1 MTLRALIV
9 SIILHVVLLGLL
21 VLSFDFSKKEL
32 VIQPQDVMQ
41 AVSVDSAQ
49 VEKEI
54 SALKQRDK
62 EKELAEKK
70 LEQKL
75 EELEA
80 KARAAEQK
88 RTQKEKELTELEK
101 KTETEKQEAEAA
113 EKKLAEINKQKEA
126 IKKQEQQAEMERQEN
141 AAREAKEKKLAEEK
155 KHKDAEQK
163 KKDQGVVNEHVARI
177 ARAVQEKYILNIG
190 EFDDLN
196 LVCILRIRMT
206 PGGEVLNVALTRSSG
221 NTAFDERAKSAVYG
235 ASPLPVPKDPKLFE
249 ETFREIDFKF
259 DPQLRP
265 RGKQ

>member
-21 VLSFDFSKKEL
+21 VLSFDFSRKEL

-80 KARAAEQK
+80 KARAADQK
-88 RTQKEKELTELEK
+88 RTQREKELAELEQ
-101 KTETEKQEAEAA
+101 KTEAEKKEAEAA
-113 EKKLAEINKQKEA
+113 QEKLAEINQKQEELENKKQQEEKERKTKEA
-126 IKKQEQQAEMERQEN
+126 ADAAKK
-141 AAREAKEKKLAEEK
+141 KSAEEEKNK
-155 KHKDAEQK
+155 KAAQAAADAK
-163 KKDQGVVNEHVARI
+163 IISALDAPIRSAITRN
-177 ARAVQEKYILNIG
+177 
-190 EFDDLN
+190 FN
-196 LVCILRIRMT
+196 LVGLPPGLSCTLFIRMV
-206 PGGEVLNVALTRSSG
+206 PGGEVVGVQVEKSSG
-221 NTAFDERAKSAVYG
+221 NPVFDQRAKDAVYQ
-235 ASPLPVPKDPKLFE
+235 ASPLPVPTEQRIFE
-249 ETFREIDFKF
+249 KMRD
-259 DPQLRP
+259 LRLEFEP
-265 RGKQ
+265 